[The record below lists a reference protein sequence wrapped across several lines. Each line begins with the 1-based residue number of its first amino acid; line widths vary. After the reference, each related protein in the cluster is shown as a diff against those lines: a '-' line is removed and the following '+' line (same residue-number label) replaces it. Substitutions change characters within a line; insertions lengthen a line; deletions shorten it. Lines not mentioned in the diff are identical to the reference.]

1 MFFILIYLLTILIF
15 KWVINNTNEEIKMLL
30 MQIHNLDEQQHN
42 QMLRYVEIV
51 ALIPVLN
58 TVLLIIAIIR
68 GNVH

>member
-30 MQIHNLDEQQHN
+30 MQTHNLDEQQYN
-42 QMLRYVEIV
+42 QMLKYGEIV